1 MSFFIS
7 DEYTFHRRVYCTG
20 KHIRSLNVSL
30 EATLEAC
37 DDNPECGCVDDP
49 YCNGGPSWYLY
60 KGRDVTSSAPYP
72 TCAWIK
78 RKGKLTFAF
87 DARMII
93 YNLFEFCWI
102 MKRFL
107 FILQPKNEAET
118 CKTWR

>member
-7 DEYTFHRRVYCTG
+7 DEYTFHRRIYCTG

-72 TCAWIK
+72 DCAWIK

-93 YNLFEFCWI
+93 YLTITYLNVVGS
-102 MKRFL
+102 
-107 FILQPKNEAET
+107 
-118 CKTWR
+118 